1 MIQSFSKSVHLLL
14 GSHLPTTCIAISY
27 RSEQCNHCSP
37 PRRTFFHHKS
47 YSFLSRTVRLTNS
60 NPKALLLGCRGTL
73 AQNRG
78 TMGVQIPF
86 SFPKSLDF
94 KPLQTKV
101 RILPWQMNK
110 NLIFL
115 IFPVFSGFSNL
126 FTFLHFSLILAYFGI
141 SLHIFV
147 INFGKNF
154 GKFQVC
160 TKGKAA
166 IGNRQVRIAYFMPS
180 YQNYLALLCFHLR
193 CQSFLHYLML
203 FSPR

>member
-1 MIQSFSKSVHLLL
+1 MICFALCGTNGIPTCLSLFTVPQWGGFPISSLLVAKL
-14 GSHLPTTCIAISY
+14 SMTNWFAM
-27 RSEQCNHCSP
+27 
-37 PRRTFFHHKS
+37 PREFTLWVNT
-47 YSFLSRTVRLTNS
+47 LSQ
-60 NPKALLLGCRGTL
+60 RGER
-73 AQNRG
+73 Q
-78 TMGVQIPF
+78 M
-86 SFPKSLDF
+86 
-94 KPLQTKV
+94 
-101 RILPWQMNK
+101 LPWQMNK
-110 NLIFL
+110 ILIFL
-115 IFPVFSGFSNL
+115 IFPVFSGFSSL
-126 FTFLHFSLILAYFGI
+126 FTFLHFSLFLAYFGI

-160 TKGKAA
+160 TKGKST

>member
-1 MIQSFSKSVHLLL
+1 MRLLL
-14 GSHLPTTCIAISY
+14 PHLFIGQLHISSHYFAILIRIKT
-27 RSEQCNHCSP
+27 RSPQPITP
-37 PRRTFFHHKS
+37 PRFAPLYRTS
-47 YSFLSRTVRLTNS
+47 SPLITVST
-60 NPKALLLGCRGTL
+60 
-73 AQNRG
+73 
-78 TMGVQIPF
+78 V
-86 SFPKSLDF
+86 
-94 KPLQTKV
+94 
-101 RILPWQMNK
+101 LPWQMNK

-126 FTFLHFSLILAYFGI
+126 FTFLHFSLILVYLGI

-160 TKGKAA
+160 TKSKSA